1 MSVHRR
7 LALVTIAALLAAA
20 CSDRGASGP
29 TPTTPPPTESSTTLP
44 ATRATTSST
53 TALPATAPTT
63 TAPTPSTTTLD
74 DVKKAVIAGYDKG
87 YQAYN
92 AALGDPDH
100 FDPATIRASYA
111 AGIARENVVK
121 SIDDFRRQGFRTKP
135 GPHGLQYYVVEGITL
150 GDGPPVTQAELTV
163 CDVSDTVVYDPRD
176 PNNPND
182 DAIVNNLLE
191 TYRWRWTMVVE
202 DGVWKRLTS
211 DQLDYQTGV
220 NACPPKPSS

>member
-1 MSVHRR
+1 MSVRRR

-20 CSDRGASGP
+20 ACSDSGASGP
-29 TPTTPPPTESSTTLP
+29 TTTPPPTESSTTVP

-53 TALPATAPTT
+53 TAVPTTAPTT
-63 TAPTPSTTTLD
+63 TAPMPSTTTLD
-74 DVKKAVIAGYDKG
+74 DVKKAVMAGYDKG

-100 FDPATIRASYA
+100 FDPATITASYA
-111 AGIARENVVK
+111 VGTARDNVVK

-135 GPHGLQYYVVEGITL
+135 GPQGLQYYVVEDITL

-163 CDVSDTVVYDPRD
+163 CDVSDTVVY
-176 PNNPND
+176 
-182 DAIVNNLLE
+182 E
-191 TYRWRWTMVVE
+191 
-202 DGVWKRLTS
+202 WKRLKS